1 LRKVGDGE
9 RGMQV
14 YGRISGGD
22 GFERLMYSRRR
33 RRRRSGAVPKSM
45 SPRDG

>member
-14 YGRISGGD
+14 CGRISGGD
-22 GFERLMYSRRR
+22 GFGEINVLEEEEQ
-33 RRRRSGAVPKSM
+33 SGAVPKSM